1 MPLEEP
7 QTEVHLKNG
16 ISLSHL
22 PNAERKKEKKN
33 HFRFISFSA
42 LLWFFSLIIRFFLI
56 LIPKGHL
63 TFVSSISYLKPLFFF
78 FFSKS
83 ISFFFSKIVKE
94 KPFFLFLML
103 CIFFHY
109 LLCVFNKPSSS
120 FVFLMLPI
128 FHYPVLDFWN
138 DFLLF
143 LFFNFQRIL
152 WRFCCNCAL
161 GHARMRW

>member
-16 ISLSHL
+16 ISFSHL

-33 HFRFISFSA
+33 HFRFISFST
-42 LLWFFSLIIRFFLI
+42 LLWFFSLILRFFLFLFPKDI
-56 LIPKGHL
+56 WHLSRRFLIWN
-63 TFVSSISYLKPLFFF
+63 LFFF
-78 FFSKS
+78 FFFSQNP
-83 ISFFFSKIVKE
+83 FHFFSKIVKE

-128 FHYPVLDFWN
+128 FHYPVSDFWN